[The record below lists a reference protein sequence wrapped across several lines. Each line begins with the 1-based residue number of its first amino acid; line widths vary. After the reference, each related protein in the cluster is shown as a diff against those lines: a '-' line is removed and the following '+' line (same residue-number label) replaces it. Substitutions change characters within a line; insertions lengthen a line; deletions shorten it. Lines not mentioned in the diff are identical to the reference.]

1 MIEKPPKHLRPATK
15 AWFSSVLGEYQ
26 LESHHIRLLTLAANP
41 GIDVAK
47 HGKRLIH
54 EAEVGVKC
62 T

>member
-1 MIEKPPKHLRPATK
+1 MNINLNPTTFGCSR
-15 AWFSSVLGEYQ
+15 SQ
-26 LESHHIRLLTLAANP
+26 QNP

-54 EAEVGVKC
+54 EAEVGVKF